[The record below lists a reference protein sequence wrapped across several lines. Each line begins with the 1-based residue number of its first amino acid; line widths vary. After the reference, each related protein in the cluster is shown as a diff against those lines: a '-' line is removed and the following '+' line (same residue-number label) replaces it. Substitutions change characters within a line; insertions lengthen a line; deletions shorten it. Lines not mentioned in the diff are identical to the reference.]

1 MVGKEPVAQPVE
13 HLTFNQGVMGSNP
26 IGLTIFCRNDV
37 AEALP
42 RCSFSGGSGMN
53 TQLFCLVALA
63 VMICAASQAEA
74 KIQCQGNFQIT
85 KDGPIS
91 TPYCEEAQ
99 IARVARSYGYAV
111 TDSEVRN
118 NPNTKVFLC
127 QWIGGDNRLKGSC
140 AGYSEPHRFP
150 W

>member
-1 MVGKEPVAQPVE
+1 MSK
-13 HLTFNQGVMGSNP
+13 HLF
-26 IGLTIFCRNDV
+26 R
-37 AEALP
+37 
-42 RCSFSGGSGMN
+42 
-53 TQLFCLVALA
+53 LVALA
-63 VMICAASQAEA
+63 VTIGAAPQAEA
-74 KIQCQGNFQIT
+74 KIVCQGNFQIT

-111 TDSEVRN
+111 TDAEVRN

-140 AGYSEPHRFP
+140 AGYAEPHRFP